1 MQVLKAIAMTSV
13 AALAL
18 TLGPGVAPA
27 AADVSRFVDNLNDAP
42 RRIDVEW
49 VRVNNGNRIEV
60 TTSVANLRPHRI
72 SGLTVYFDTR
82 RRDRGPEYFIAG
94 GLVQGTDWQAARIE
108 NWRLGNGHL
117 LIRCDSD
124 LRLHYR
130 SNRATFSIARNCFHD
145 PRQIRVSVKGQTTTR
160 RDWAPKRHRFYDW
173 VRN

>member
-60 TTSVANLRPHRI
+60 TTSFENLRPHRI

-82 RRDRGPEYFIAG
+82 RRDRGPEFLIGG
-94 GLVQGTDWQAARIE
+94 GLNQGTDWQAARIE
-108 NWRLGNGHL
+108 NWRARNRHL
-117 LIRCDSD
+117 LHRCDSD
-124 LRLHYR
+124 LRHHYQ
-130 SNRATFSIARNCFHD
+130 SDRATFSIARNCFHD
-145 PRQIRVSVKGQTTTR
+145 PRQIRVSVKAQTTTR
-160 RDWAPKRHRFYDW
+160 HDWAPKRHRFYDW